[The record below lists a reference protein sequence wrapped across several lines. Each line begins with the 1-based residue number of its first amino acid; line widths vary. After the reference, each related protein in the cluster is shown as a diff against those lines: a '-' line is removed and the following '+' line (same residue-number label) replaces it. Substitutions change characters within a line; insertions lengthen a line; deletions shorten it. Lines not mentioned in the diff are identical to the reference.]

1 MITDAQKL
9 EAWKDRMCQK
19 CRCGAKKPQ
28 GHSFCAT
35 CWAKLPGP
43 LQYALQ
49 EHLTK
54 NFNDRYFEALESLKA
69 STQQQALSIPG
80 IQPGEIVR
88 VPTVFTAELREKD
101 GV

>member
-28 GHSFCAT
+28 GHPFCAT

-43 LQYALQ
+43 LQHALQ

-54 NFNDRYFEALESLKA
+54 NFNDRYFEAIECLAKP
-69 STQQQALSIPG
+69 QATLPLMG
-80 IQPGEIVR
+80 IERNG
-88 VPTVFTAELREKD
+88 TVFDLGSGAAEELK
-101 GV
+101 